1 MNLDLETKKE
11 VSLILLFLLLIL
23 TITINFIDHWKSD
36 RLTLPVS
43 TEQQQTTKTI
53 GDLRH

>member
-43 TEQQQTTKTI
+43 TEQQTTKTI
-53 GDLRH
+53 GELRH